1 MQKNRFF
8 KSTIGKDVD
17 FAFGSNL
24 PVAGSTT
31 DIELNEVIASSAV
44 GRLYLWRVAEDDKQ
58 PYAIVVNTGLSAALK
73 AQPIYVGYVVGTNS
87 DGTYRMRYTSPMIGT
102 TIKATVNAYAAA
114 AAQVTECVNSG
125 LGTISTQQTL
135 SFKVIELTP
144 QNNNLPIW
152 DYEQPL
158 IYGEAQAWTDIA
170 AKINARRNDEFFT
183 AVASATGITIT
194 STDYTRSFKLTAT
207 IIPTKADPDE
217 SGVTY
222 TYTTTTAQSLGIGT
236 LDQVEELW
244 KQAQI
249 RDGVGTQYT
258 HDSLAN
264 PAEFGAPLTVAGTIA
279 TTQFDMVTL
288 RGVKSEWS
296 PTPREQHNQE
306 YTTIIAVPS
315 GEGAK
320 IAAIF
325 A

>member
-44 GRLYLWRVAEDDKQ
+44 GRLYLWRVDTNDVQ

-73 AQPIYVGYVVGTNS
+73 KQPIYVGYVVGQNA
-87 DGTYRMRYTSPMIGT
+87 DGTYRMRYTSPMIGE
-102 TIKATVNAYAAA
+102 TITATVNAYAAA
-114 AAQVTECVNSG
+114 TAQVTECVNSG
-125 LGTISTQQTL
+125 LGTISSQQML

-144 QNNNLPIW
+144 QNSNLPIW

-158 IYGEAQAWTDIA
+158 IYGEAQAWTNIA
-170 AKINARRNDEFFT
+170 AKINAAKDDEFFT

-194 STDYTRSFKLTAT
+194 STDVTRSFKLTAT
-207 IIPTKADPDE
+207 TVPPKADPDE

-222 TYTTTTAQSLGIGT
+222 TMTTTTPQSLGIGT
-236 LDQVEELW
+236 LAQVEEIW
-244 KQAQI
+244 RQAQI

-258 HDSLAN
+258 HESLAN
-264 PAEFGAPLTVAGTIA
+264 PNEFGLPATVANTIG

-288 RGVKSEWS
+288 RGVKAEWS
-296 PTPREQHNQE
+296 PTPKGQHSQE
-306 YTTIIAVPS
+306 YTTLIAVPS

-320 IAAIF
+320 IVAIF